1 MTTAECRKSNDS
13 ASEKKPTFSNHR
25 SKSRDQNPPLAL
37 VYQQGEPHLG
47 VEEINEVNSKL
58 SKCTLHPDFHVP
70 RLILTKEESNGF
82 EIQLPRWRNRVFLYP
97 NMEEKTGYP
106 VSLRLD
112 RLGWKKNWQRRLGI
126 NYTVLHVKGKK
137 PALPY

>member
-1 MTTAECRKSNDS
+1 MATAERRKSNDS
-13 ASEKKPTFSNHR
+13 ASEKKPAFGDHR
-25 SKSRDQNPPLAL
+25 SKSWDRNLPLAL

-58 SKCTLHPDFHVP
+58 SKCTLRLDFEIP
-70 RLILTKEESNGF
+70 RLILTKEESNAF
-82 EIQLPRWRNRVFLYP
+82 EIQLPRWGNRVFLYP

-112 RLGWKKNWQRRLGI
+112 RLGWKKNWQRRLGL

-137 PALPY
+137 PVLPV